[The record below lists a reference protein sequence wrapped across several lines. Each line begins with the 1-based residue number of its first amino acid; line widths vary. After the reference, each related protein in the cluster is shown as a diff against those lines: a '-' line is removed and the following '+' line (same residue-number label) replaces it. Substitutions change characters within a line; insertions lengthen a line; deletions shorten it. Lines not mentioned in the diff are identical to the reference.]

1 MSEKNPVLLLDTN
14 IWLDLYLEYRP
25 GHEVAKALMD
35 FADDANMTKAYASV
49 SSKDAFY
56 VICGEMKRLA
66 REEKGSLSQAD
77 ALAAQSVA
85 WGCVR
90 NMIQNAVAVPVG
102 EPQVWLASHYEDPHD
117 DFEDDLVLAA
127 LETSKA
133 DFFVTNDEVLR
144 GKAPT
149 GAFDAADML
158 AYLRMRD
165 EAAV

>member
-1 MSEKNPVLLLDTN
+1 M
-14 IWLDLYLEYRP
+14 
-25 GHEVAKALMD
+25 
-35 FADDANMTKAYASV
+35 
-49 SSKDAFY
+49 
-56 VICGEMKRLA
+56 
-66 REEKGSLSQAD
+66 
-77 ALAAQSVA
+77 
-85 WGCVR
+85 
-90 NMIQNAVAVPVG
+90 
-102 EPQVWLASHYEDPHD
+102 WLASHYEDLHG

>member
-1 MSEKNPVLLLDTN
+1 MNEKNLVLLLDTN

-25 GHEVAKALMD
+25 GHGAAKALMD
-35 FADDANMTKAYASV
+35 FAEDENMTKAYASV
-49 SSKDAFY
+49 AAKDMFY
-56 VICGEMKRLA
+56 VICSEMKRLA
-66 REEKGSLSQAD
+66 REEKGGLSQAD
-77 ALAAQSVA
+77 ALAARSVA

-102 EPQVWLASHYEDPHD
+102 EPQEWLASHYEDLHG

>member
-1 MSEKNPVLLLDTN
+1 MIEKNLVLMLVTN

-25 GHEVAKALMD
+25 GHGAAKALMD
-35 FADDANMTKAYASV
+35 FAEDENMTKAYASV
-49 SSKDAFY
+49 AAKDMFY
-56 VICGEMKRLA
+56 VICSEMKRLA
-66 REEKGSLSQAD
+66 REEKGGLSQAD
-77 ALAAQSVA
+77 ALAARSVA

-102 EPQVWLASHYEDPHD
+102 EPQVWLASHYEDLHG

>member
-1 MSEKNPVLLLDTN
+1 MSEKNPMLLLDTN

-25 GHEVAKALMD
+25 GHEAAKALMD
-35 FADDANMTKAYASV
+35 FAEAANMTKAYASV
-49 SSKDAFY
+49 SAKDTFY
-56 VICGEMKRLA
+56 VICSEVKRLV
-66 REEKGSLSQAD
+66 REEKGSLCQAD
-77 ALAAQSVA
+77 ALAARSVA

-102 EPQVWLASHYEDPHD
+102 EPQVWLASHYESLHG

-133 DFFVTNDEVLR
+133 DFFVTADETLR
-144 GKAPT
+144 GKAPA

-158 AYLRMRD
+158 AYLRLRG

>member
-1 MSEKNPVLLLDTN
+1 MSEKSPVLLLDTN

-25 GHEVAKALMD
+25 GYEAAKALLD
-35 FADDANMTKAYASV
+35 FAEVENMTIAYASV
-49 SSKDAFY
+49 SAKDIFY

-66 REEKGSLSQAD
+66 REEKGGLSQAD
-77 ALAAQSVA
+77 ALAARSVA

-102 EPQVWLASHYEDPHD
+102 EPQVWLASHYENLHG